1 MTGGR
6 RKSKATSVPVIP
18 ERYQEMG
25 HKEESGGSDV
35 GDQEDEQDSLKK
47 EVNDLSVKLNQVIS
61 EVAKLTKQTNVPD
74 ILQEAAGAQST
85 PDNVSGDNISSES
98 EVPVYSGD
106 RFALCVGEVSCQAV
120 P

>member
-6 RKSKATSVPVIP
+6 NKSKATSVPVIP

-47 EVNDLSVKLNQVIS
+47 EVKDLFAKLNQVIS
-61 EVAKLTKQTNVPD
+61 PMTKLTNQTIVPD
-74 ILQEAAGAQST
+74 ILQKAAGA
-85 PDNVSGDNISSES
+85 
-98 EVPVYSGD
+98 
-106 RFALCVGEVSCQAV
+106 
-120 P
+120 